1 VFHAPGFSALDHFT
15 FTVQPPVEAWSGVP
29 FSVTIEA
36 RDASNNLTSA
46 FSGTVAV
53 EDLSGTASP
62 GLIDFTGGRF
72 TGNLAVSP
80 GAYTGDVITV
90 RYGVRTGQSAAF
102 DVQEAP
108 SGIRNNVINP
118 ERGDLAYITFT
129 VGSSTTV
136 RCRVYDLAGNPV
148 AKLAGRTFPAGA
160 HTITWNG
167 RNKRGK
173 SCMRGVYYVLL
184 QAGGSRTVYKVLVVR

>member
-1 VFHAPGFSALDHFT
+1 
-15 FTVQPPVEAWSGVP
+15 
-29 FSVTIEA
+29 VTIEA

-72 TGNLAVSP
+72 TGNLTVSP